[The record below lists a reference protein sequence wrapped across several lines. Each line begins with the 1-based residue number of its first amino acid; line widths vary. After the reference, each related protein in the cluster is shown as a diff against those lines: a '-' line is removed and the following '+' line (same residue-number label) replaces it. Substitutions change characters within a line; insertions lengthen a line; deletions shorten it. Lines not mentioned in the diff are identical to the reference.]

1 MSFGEKLQNLR
12 KAKGLSQVQL
22 AMQLNV
28 SRQAISKWEL
38 GASLPDVENII
49 EISRFFDTSIDYL
62 LRDDFQEGNEKIEN
76 QSKKSTA
83 VLSST
88 VLLMMSTAFLIIGL
102 LISFSTWYDH
112 QTSEA
117 IVSGMII
124 QIVGAILYGIGKM
137 LSKST
142 TILVSPLLN
151 VLLITLIPASVLS
164 NLLVGQSL
172 APYPTEKNAVLV
184 FTILILAVLGVSYGI
199 IRRRNTNKKQFKC

>member
-88 VLLMMSTAFLIIGL
+88 VLLMMSTAFMIIGL